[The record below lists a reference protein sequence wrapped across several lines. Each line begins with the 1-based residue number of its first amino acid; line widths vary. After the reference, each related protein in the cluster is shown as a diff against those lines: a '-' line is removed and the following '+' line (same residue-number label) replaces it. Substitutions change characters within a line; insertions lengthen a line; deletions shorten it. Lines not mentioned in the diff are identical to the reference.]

1 MNLTNLLLLAQAAS
15 PAPAGT
21 PDQPPFYM
29 MLVQFVPL
37 IVIFYFLLIRPQQK
51 RQKEHQKL
59 VESIK
64 TGDKVITSSG
74 IHGIIAN
81 VKDKT
86 VIVKV
91 ADNVKLE
98 FDRAAITTIEKAP
111 AAELPAVEVK

>member
-1 MNLTNLLLLAQAAS
+1 MNFTDLLFLAEAAA
-15 PAPAGT
+15 APAAGAE
-21 PDQPPFYM
+21 QPPMYM
-29 MLVQFVPL
+29 MLIQFVPI

-51 RQKEHQKL
+51 RQKDHQKL
-59 VESIK
+59 MAAIK

-98 FDRAAITTIEKAP
+98 FDRASITAVEKS
-111 AAELPAVEVK
+111 ELPVAEVK